1 MPANL
6 AEIEFLADLPLYQ
19 TEKPYLC
26 LLSPEQKIDP
36 DQVRLD
42 NLEFEKHSNIKVEDL
57 REHPELRL
65 DDCGFEYIQHETAIS
80 EFTNPADVDAY
91 KRETESLL
99 RDRFV
104 AVRVLTYEL
113 RLRKNQEF
121 RRKQFDLNEK
131 LLLEGPAKGA
141 HNGKRPE
148 ISQKLLL
155 TTEDVTYDS
164 GPKIIQRYLSIEDQ
178 NTFLKPGYR
187 IRIVKLVQAAA
198 RHKRG
203 LMAVQHLAS
212 AEPRA

>member
-42 NLEFEKHSNIKVEDL
+42 NLEFEKHSNIKVEDI
-57 REHPELRL
+57 REHPELQL
-65 DDCGFEYIQHETAIS
+65 DDCGFEYFQHKTAIS

-91 KRETESLL
+91 KRETEDLL
-99 RDRFV
+99 RDRF
-104 AVRVLTYEL
+104 AAAKVLTYEL

-131 LLLEGPAKGA
+131 LLMEGPAKGA
-141 HNGKRPE
+141 HIGKR
-148 ISQKLLL
+148 SAA
-155 TTEDVTYDS
+155 
-164 GPKIIQRYLSIEDQ
+164 
-178 NTFLKPGYR
+178 PGNCS
-187 IRIVKLVQAAA
+187 
-198 RHKRG
+198 H
-203 LMAVQHLAS
+203 
-212 AEPRA
+212 

>member
-6 AEIEFLADLPLYQ
+6 AEIEFLADLPIYN

-42 NLEFEKHSNIKVEDL
+42 NLEFEKHSSINVEDI

-65 DDCGFEYIQHETAIS
+65 EDCGFEYVQHESAIS
-80 EFTNPADVDAY
+80 KFTSPAEVDAY
-91 KRETESLL
+91 KRETEGIL
-99 RDRFV
+99 RDRFS
-104 AVRVLTYEL
+104 AVKVLTYEL

-141 HNGKRPE
+141 HNG
-148 ISQKLLL
+148 
-155 TTEDVTYDS
+155 
-164 GPKIIQRYLSIEDQ
+164 
-178 NTFLKPGYR
+178 
-187 IRIVKLVQAAA
+187 
-198 RHKRG
+198 
-203 LMAVQHLAS
+203 
-212 AEPRA
+212 

>member
-26 LLSPEQKIDP
+26 LLSPEQQIDP

-42 NLEFEKHSNIKVEDL
+42 NLEFEKHSNIRIEDV

-65 DDCGFEYIQHETAIS
+65 DDCGFEYIQHKTAIS

-91 KRETESLL
+91 KRETEGLL
-99 RDRFV
+99 RDRFA
-104 AVRVLTYEL
+104 AVKVLTYEL

-141 HNGKRPE
+141 HNGTQKHQEGR
-148 ISQKLLL
+148 ISSL
-155 TTEDVTYDS
+155 TAKDVTYDS
-164 GPKIIQRYLSIEDQ
+164 GPKIVQRYLSLEEQ
-178 NTFLKPGYR
+178 KAFLKRGYR
-187 IRIVKLVQAAA
+187 VRIFKFV
-198 RHKRG
+198 
-203 LMAVQHLAS
+203 HLQYDVCLH
-212 AEPRA
+212 